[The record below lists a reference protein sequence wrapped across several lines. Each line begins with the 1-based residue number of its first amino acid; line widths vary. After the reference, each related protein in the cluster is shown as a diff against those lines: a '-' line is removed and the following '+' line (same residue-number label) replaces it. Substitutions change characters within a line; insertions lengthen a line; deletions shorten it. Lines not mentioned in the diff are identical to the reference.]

1 MGVSIVRILEKIDLV
16 ITAAHWISVL
26 FFAYRLH
33 ISPVTASTKCLYW
46 ELEMLQHQGV
56 DMWVSKVEETGN
68 TVEVKMSLE
77 CERLFHQ
84 CVAWWDQRSTETI
97 FETLLSLQIQFG
109 VWALSIHCK
118 RSKHRTMI
126 TKLRASSH
134 TLEIEYH
141 STLERAT
148 NLILLKRGT
157 LCHDMLINVNEWSQL
172 IANVRCIFPILIC

>member
-1 MGVSIVRILEKIDLV
+1 MTRSNLSRYYIRHCDNGGRNESDFRLTPDWRASYGVSIVRILEKIDLV

-97 FETLLSLQIQFG
+97 LRHYCLFKSNLGFEPYLFTVRDQ
-109 VWALSIHCK
+109 
-118 RSKHRTMI
+118 
-126 TKLRASSH
+126 
-134 TLEIEYH
+134 
-141 STLERAT
+141 
-148 NLILLKRGT
+148 N
-157 LCHDMLINVNEWSQL
+157 
-172 IANVRCIFPILIC
+172 IAQW